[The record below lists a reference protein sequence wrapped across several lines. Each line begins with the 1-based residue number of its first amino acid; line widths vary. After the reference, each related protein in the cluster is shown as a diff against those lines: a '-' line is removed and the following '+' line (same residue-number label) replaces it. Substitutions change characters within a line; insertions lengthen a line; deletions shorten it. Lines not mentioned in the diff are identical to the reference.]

1 MCCAER
7 QARSRTSPVLA
18 CTDPRPG
25 PPGLSVGNPAYRTL
39 SSNSVLGAMRA
50 REGAPIGAD
59 GVIEALRDA
68 RRKRVPV
75 GSIYRVAKICRF
87 ADVILSCLES
97 AA

>member
-1 MCCAER
+1 
-7 QARSRTSPVLA
+7 
-18 CTDPRPG
+18 
-25 PPGLSVGNPAYRTL
+25 
-39 SSNSVLGAMRA
+39 MRA

-68 RRKRVPV
+68 QRKRVPV
-75 GSIYRVAKICRF
+75 NGTYRFAKICRF